1 MNYIK
6 LMRPKHYIK
15 NLLIVLPLL
24 FNGDFFD
31 VKKLLLLFMGFISF
45 SFVASS
51 IYILNDIRDIEKDR
65 LHPIKKNRPLASG
78 NVSKK
83 SAYIIFCILL
93 ILVCSIVLY
102 CKLNIISIFLL
113 LFYFCINILYSFG
126 LKNIPLLDVVIL
138 VSGFFVRVL
147 FGASILNISVS
158 NWLYLTVISIS
169 FFFALGKRR
178 NEIIKNGSKGRNV
191 LKKYNKDFLDKN
203 MYMFLSM
210 SIIFYSL
217 WVSDKYSSFKNGN
230 LLIWTVPVVI
240 VIIMRYSMIIESDCD
255 GDPVEVITKDKILI
269 LLSMLLSL
277 SLFLILYY

>member
-83 SAYIIFCILL
+83 NAYIIFCILL

-178 NEIIKNGSKGRNV
+178 NEIIRNGSKGRNV

-217 WVSDKYSSFKNGN
+217 WVSDKYLTFKNGN
-230 LLIWTVPVVI
+230 FLIWTVPIVI
-240 VIIMRYSMIIESDCD
+240 IIIMRYSMIIESDCD
-255 GDPVEVITKDKILI
+255 GDPVEVITKDKVII
-269 LLSMLLSL
+269 LLSMLLSA
-277 SLFLILYY
+277 SLFLILYF